1 MRGKKD
7 QTRAFPMINGSYWI
21 TETLKGLCSTK
32 WNFTI
37 SQGKDRTSWVAEIK
51 NVEDRIYCR
60 FVIPLR
66 RVLICEA
73 FIS

>member
-1 MRGKKD
+1 MVVIGSQKLLKVSAA
-7 QTRAFPMINGSYWI
+7 QNG
-21 TETLKGLCSTK
+21 
-32 WNFTI
+32 I

-66 RVLICEA
+66 RVFICEA